1 MRVNL
6 MLESKSGNE
15 FLCLILSLG
24 DEKKLK
30 QESNQNCP
38 PQNTLHTLTHTHNF
52 SVNLCSLFTPR
63 FTTQSQVLDK
73 SGS

>member
-1 MRVNL
+1 MRVNS
-6 MLESKSGNE
+6 MLESKSENE
-15 FLCLILSLG
+15 FLCLILDLG
-24 DEKKLK
+24 DEQKLK

-38 PQNTLHTLTHTHNF
+38 PQNTLHTLNTHNF

-73 SGS
+73 CGS